1 MTSNRF
7 ADRNVQDCGAWKERV
22 LQEEKQARFQR
33 EARVSPRGQHAWM
46 DSEGN
51 AGYALPHPV
60 TAPRPPRHRNHRAD
74 ASSGAGIGSMR
85 AASYCT
91 SEISSYGDGRN
102 GRDGSAGSRFSGSSI
117 SRGLKEVN
125 SRLQRLETT
134 LEAERKGRK
143 GVQKELRELRTM
155 LAKTSNATRPISL
168 GEAGTSALEA
178 TGSRKSSARNRGS
191 DSSTLF
197 TDSSRLPRLT

>member
-1 MTSNRF
+1 MTSTRF

-22 LQEEKQARFQR
+22 FQEEKQARFQR
-33 EARVSPRGQHAWM
+33 EARVSPRGHHAWM

-51 AGYALPHPV
+51 AAYALPHPV
-60 TAPRPPRHRNHRAD
+60 TAPRPPRHRNQHPE
-74 ASSGAGIGSMR
+74 SSGMLTNSRGPT
-85 AASYCT
+85 SYGQ
-91 SEISSYGDGRN
+91 SEVSSYSGN
-102 GRDGSAGSRFSGSSI
+102 GRYRKESSAGSHGNSSI

-125 SRLQRLETT
+125 SRLERLETT

-155 LAKTSNATRPISL
+155 LARTGNPRPISL
-168 GEAGTSALEA
+168 GEAGGSALEA
-178 TGSRKSSARNRGS
+178 TGRSKGSSRSRAS

-197 TDSSRLPRLT
+197 TESSRLPRLT